1 MGISFYIFHSMS
13 YVFDVYRGVYK
24 AERDF
29 LLFCNYVIFFPLLV
43 AGPILR
49 ASEVIPQLRQRPQFH
64 GEQFTAGLKRILYG
78 LFLKVV
84 LADPIGGLV
93 NDAVQVGPAAVGAMD
108 VWAIAILFG
117 FQIYFDF
124 SAYSSIAIG
133 SAALLGIRFPE
144 NFNFPYL
151 ATSPKEFWTRWHI
164 SLSSWIRDYLYLPLS
179 GTKGRQKTVNGLAEV
194 IDDTHGHRRVFALFV
209 TWAIMGF
216 WHGAN
221 WTFVLW
227 GLWHAGVVMLFR
239 IKNRLRPAP
248 VPAWLGWLATFP
260 LVMLGWVPFRIG
272 TVGDALAMWA
282 KVATPSQYYAKA
294 SAGQGV
300 QGLMASFHLSLAPNA
315 YITAALLIIM
325 TALTPLIRHRLH
337 HWWHSPGWLAVGV
350 EAAVIAAVS
359 AFDFAFLK
367 TTYQFI
373 YFQF

>member
-1 MGISFYIFHSMS
+1 MS

-294 SAGQGV
+294 SAGQGG
-300 QGLMASFHLSLAPNA
+300 QGVMASFHLSLAPNA